1 MRSRKSLVATGL
13 AVLGCL
19 VGKTS
24 SGQTVP
30 NCSDATM
37 FPNPIYIAGSTA
49 YQPTA
54 GLFAAQL
61 ANLSG
66 TDKVTIIYQ
75 NGLGSCDGPAAIMS
89 GSMLTGTASVWTPG
103 ANFAND
109 ITNVVKGSCTLDS
122 THAADVG
129 PSDIFWKNCPN
140 LSGVDQPTTI
150 KDIQGPAQAMIFV
163 VAAPQ
168 NTSFTAMSAEEA
180 QLIWGCGMGGMVSP
194 FDDPNGIMQRNAN
207 SGSQGLV
214 AKAINV
220 PPTLFFGKT
229 NAGGGDVVTSLSAY
243 VASHNPNKAIGFI
256 AGDLFD
262 LNRTT
267 LYPVAFRAFNQT
279 KAYYADSSRDAKD
292 RKNVRDGH
300 YAVWGP
306 EHFFVTVDGTGNI
319 TNPAAAKFIGA
330 TFGTMYQSSF
340 DYIQLE
346 SLAGVI
352 PQCAMKV
359 TRDDDGILGPVKPK
373 TDVTDPC
380 GCAFEKARTGLTSCT
395 ACPNGNGDCSGG
407 KTCHHGYCE

>member
-1 MRSRKSLVATGL
+1 
-13 AVLGCL
+13 
-19 VGKTS
+19 
-24 SGQTVP
+24 
-30 NCSDATM
+30 M
-37 FPNPIYIAGSTA
+37 FPNPIYITGSTA

-54 GLFAAQL
+54 ALFAAQM

-75 NGLGSCDGPAAIMS
+75 NGLGSCDGPASIMS
-89 GSMLTGTASVWTPG
+89 GSMLTGTASVWAPG

-109 ITNVVKGSCTLDS
+109 ITSVTKSSCTLDS

-129 PSDIFWKNCPN
+129 ASDIFWKNCPN
-140 LSGVDQPTTI
+140 LSGTAQPATI
-150 KDIQGPAQAMIFV
+150 KDYQGPAQAMIFI

-168 NTSFTAMSAEEA
+168 NSSFTAMSAAEA
-180 QLIWGCGMGGMVSP
+180 QLIWGCGAGGLVSP
-194 FDDPNGIMQRNAN
+194 FDDVMGIMQRNST

-220 PPTLFFGKT
+220 PPTAFFGVS
-229 NAGGGDVVTSLSAY
+229 NSGGGNVVTSMMTY

-262 LNRTT
+262 TNRTIF
-267 LYPVAFRAFNQT
+267 YPVAFQAFNQN

-300 YAVWGP
+300 YGVWGP
-306 EHFFVTVDGTGNI
+306 EHFFVSVDGTGTP
-319 TNPAAAKFIGA
+319 TNPAAAKFLGA
-330 TFGTMYQSSF
+330 TFGTMYQSNF
-340 DYIQLE
+340 NYIQLE
-346 SLAGVI
+346 SIAGVI

-359 TRDDDGILGPVKPK
+359 TRDDDGILGPIKPK

-380 GCAFEKARTGLTSCT
+380 GCAFEKYRTGLTSCT

-407 KTCHHGYCE
+407 KTCHFGYCE